1 MKQED
6 IPYLLA
12 IIPCQFPKNRK
23 SKFEIYSS
31 AILSCRVLESGK
43 VNLILV
49 IRNKVI
55 RAQPPR
61 TLKMLMRENQ
71 NANTAAPKRLTRKVL
86 LQKATVC
93 SPAVHNSIVSAQEI
107 GNNSKRNKNESNKL
121 FSNFRAR
128 RCSTRK
134 LEKSRVSVEESRRHE
149 RCRSS
154 VDCR

>member
-1 MKQED
+1 MQELILFAESYAWFRIKTWIDLRQTVPELLWWFLDFRSSQPRPGIFSFGSMKQED
-6 IPYLLA
+6 MPYLLA
-12 IIPCQFPKNRK
+12 IIPCQFPKIRK
-23 SKFEIYSS
+23 WKFEIYSS

-55 RAQPPR
+55 WAQPPR

-93 SPAVHNSIVSAQEI
+93 SPAVHNSIVRTE
-107 GNNSKRNKNESNKL
+107 
-121 FSNFRAR
+121 
-128 RCSTRK
+128 
-134 LEKSRVSVEESRRHE
+134 
-149 RCRSS
+149 
-154 VDCR
+154 